1 MDTVRLFTIG
11 CLAVALAAGLTGAA
25 VGSHQLV
32 SFGSVILIISAATLV
47 IVVAIETWTER

>member
-11 CLAVALAAGLTGAA
+11 CLAVALAAGLGGAV

-32 SFGSVILIISAATLV
+32 SAGLVILIIASVTFV
-47 IVVAIETWTER
+47 IVITIETWTAR